1 MSVTGKNR
9 VPGQCLALLPTVVNL
24 GRYFCL
30 VLETGLRCL
39 SKFTA
44 VDSRERDCSLV
55 LNLHP
60 HTFSG
65 SRKD

>member
-9 VPGQCLALLPTVVNL
+9 VPGQCLALLPTAVNV
-24 GRYFCL
+24 GRHFCL

-39 SKFTA
+39 SKLTA
-44 VDSRERDCSLV
+44 VDNKERDYSLV

-60 HTFSG
+60 RTFSG